1 MSDLTG
7 KVAWVTGGAR
17 GQGRAHARALAA
29 AGAFVVVSDIADQID
44 TATYPLATP
53 AELADTVAQINADGG
68 AASAAQVDVRDAEAI
83 NDLVAQIVSE
93 HGRLDVLVANAG
105 ICAFTAVEDM
115 TDAQWSDVIDT
126 NLTGTFNCVR
136 AAIPAMR
143 QGGFGRIVGVS
154 SGAGRGGMTNL
165 GHYAASKWGIIGF
178 IKTVALEV
186 GVDGV
191 TANVVCPTSVATPMV
206 MNPTTLKRFRPDL
219 DDPTPD
225 DAAPIFA
232 GLGPLGVPWLEP
244 EDVTRAVMYLVDDP
258 GLTTGTV
265 IEVNL
270 GTTATRA

>member
-29 AGAFVVVSDIADQID
+29 AGAFVVVSDIAAQID

-68 AASAAQVDVRDAEAI
+68 AASAAQVDVRDADDV